1 MKSLVSS
8 DSLCLSRSSKNICQW
23 IGSALWLSYSLLF
36 CCHRLQSDSLLCPW
50 DFPGKRTLEWLPL
63 PGDLPTPGLKPRS
76 PALAGLPILLPPH
89 RLGSRG
95 TQSCIDMYPFSPKL
109 PSHPGWHRTLIRVPC
124 AIQQVL
130 VGIYTALCSCPFP
143 IPYYPF
149 SQSVPYSLQP

>member
-50 DFPGKRTLEWLPL
+50 DFPGKRTPEWLPL
-63 PGDLPTPGLKPRS
+63 PGDLPKPGIKPRS
-76 PALAGLPILLPPH
+76 PALADLPILSPQH
-89 RLGSRG
+89 HLGSKG
-95 TQSCIDMYPFSPKL
+95 LSHTQTCPLSPKL
-109 PSHPGWHRTLIRVPC
+109 PSHPGCHRTLNRVPC

-130 VGIYTALCSCPFP
+130 VGVYTALCTCPFP
-143 IPYYPF
+143 TPYCPF
-149 SQSVPYSLQP
+149 SQSVPHSLQP